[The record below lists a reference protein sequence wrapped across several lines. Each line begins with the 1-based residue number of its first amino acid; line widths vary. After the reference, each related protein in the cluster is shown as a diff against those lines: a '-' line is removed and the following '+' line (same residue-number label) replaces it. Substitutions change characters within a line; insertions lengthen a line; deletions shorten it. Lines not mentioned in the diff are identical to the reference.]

1 MENIVGIF
9 RSITT
14 AEQAVNELVSRDMAS
29 ESFTLLSSEAP
40 QSLGTRTAPEQT
52 LDNIRTSGKEPAGA
66 GKETGTALGAVIGG
80 SAGFTA
86 GATAATLLVPGLGA
100 IFAIGLGAAALLGL
114 GGAAAA
120 AKAGD
125 TIDRNVDTGASQSQ
139 VELYRQLLRNGRS
152 LVLAQV
158 RSGAEITMVREVFKQ
173 LGSEDVETARREMGR
188 AA

>member
-9 RSITT
+9 RSIAT
-14 AEQAVNELVSRDMAS
+14 AEQAVNELVSRGMPSD
-29 ESFTLLSSEAP
+29 SFTLLSREAP
-40 QSLGTRTAPEQT
+40 QSLGTRTAPERT

-66 GKETGTALGAVIGG
+66 GKETGTTLGAVIGG

-120 AKAGD
+120 AKVAD
-125 TIDRNVDTGASQSQ
+125 TIDRNVDTGASQNQ
-139 VELYRQLLRNGRS
+139 VELYRQLLSHGRS
-152 LVLAQV
+152 LVIADV
-158 RSGAEITMVREVFKQ
+158 RSGAEISMVHEVFRRT
-173 LGSEDVETARREMGR
+173 GSEDVEAARREMGR

>member
-9 RSITT
+9 RSVKT
-14 AEQAVNELVSRDMAS
+14 AEQAINDLVSRDMPA

-40 QSLGTRTAPEQT
+40 QNMANRTSPEKT
-52 LDNIRTSGKEPAGA
+52 LDNIRTTGKEPSAA
-66 GKETGTALGAVIGG
+66 GKETGAALGAAIGG

-125 TIDRNVDTGASQSQ
+125 TIDRNVDTGAASDQ
-139 VELYRQLLRNGRS
+139 VELYRRLLRNGRS
-152 LVLAQV
+152 LVIADV
-158 RSGAEITMVREVFKQ
+158 RSGAEITMVREVFER
-173 LGSEDVETARREMGR
+173 LGSEDVETARREMQR

>member
-9 RSITT
+9 RSVTT
-14 AEQAVNELVSRDMAS
+14 AEQAVNELVSRDMPS
-29 ESFTLLSSEAP
+29 ESFTVLSSEAP
-40 QSLGTRTAPEQT
+40 QSLATRTAPEQT
-52 LDNIRTSGKEPAGA
+52 LENIRTTGKESAGA

-120 AKAGD
+120 AKVGD
-125 TIDRNVDTGASQSQ
+125 TMDRNVDTGASQSQ

-152 LVLAQV
+152 LVIAQV
-158 RSGAEITMVREVFKQ
+158 RGGAEITMVREVFRR
-173 LGSEDVETARREMGR
+173 LGSEDVEAARREMGR

>member
-9 RSITT
+9 RSIAT
-14 AEQAVNELVSRDMAS
+14 AEQAVNELVSLDMPS
-29 ESFTLLSSEAP
+29 ESFTVLSSEAP
-40 QSLGTRTAPEQT
+40 GSLAARTAPEQT
-52 LDNIRTSGKEPAGA
+52 LDNIRTSGREPAGA

-86 GATAATLLVPGLGA
+86 GATAATLMVPGLGA

-114 GGAAAA
+114 GGAAVA
-120 AKAGD
+120 AKVGD

-139 VELYRQLLRNGRS
+139 VDLYRRLLRSGMS
-152 LVLAQV
+152 LVIAQV
-158 RSGAEITMVREVFKQ
+158 RSGAEISMVREVFRR
-173 LGSEDVETARREMGR
+173 LGSEDVETARREIAR

>member
-9 RSITT
+9 RSMAT

-29 ESFTLLSSEAP
+29 ESLTVLSGEAP
-40 QSLGTRTAPEQT
+40 QSLSTRTAPEQT
-52 LDNIRTSGKEPAGA
+52 LDNIRTTGKETAGA
-66 GKETGTALGAVIGG
+66 GKGTGTALGVAIGG

-86 GATAATLLVPGLGA
+86 GATAATLMVPGLGA

-120 AKAGD
+120 AKVGD
-125 TIDRNVDTGASQSQ
+125 TIDRNVDTGASEKQ

-152 LVLAQV
+152 LVIADV
-158 RSGAEITMVREVFKQ
+158 RSGAEISMVREVFGR
-173 LGSEDVETARREMGR
+173 LGSEDVETARREMGQ